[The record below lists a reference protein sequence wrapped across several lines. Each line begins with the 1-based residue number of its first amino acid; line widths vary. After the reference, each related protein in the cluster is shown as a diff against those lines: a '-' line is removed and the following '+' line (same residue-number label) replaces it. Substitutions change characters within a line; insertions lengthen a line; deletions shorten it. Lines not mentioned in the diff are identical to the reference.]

1 MKKKIKYLIGIIILS
16 SVIIATIQLLNTN
29 NSNDSFSVNK
39 NINEFNL
46 ITHNNEKFTYDY
58 NLGYSSVFFFG
69 FLNCPDICP
78 ATLFKISKIIDSLK
92 SSNKNIKYYFVTVD
106 PERDTPDKL
115 KKYLEGFSNKIIG
128 ITGENEAVY
137 RFLDSMNVYYKKIL
151 FDEKNYSFDHSAQ
164 IFLFDKRGN
173 FFGTISTNEDV
184 EIAIEK
190 IKAIL

>member
-1 MKKKIKYLIGIIILS
+1 M
-16 SVIIATIQLLNTN
+16 
-29 NSNDSFSVNK
+29 
-39 NINEFNL
+39 
-46 ITHNNEKFTYDY
+46 
-58 NLGYSSVFFFG
+58 
-69 FLNCPDICP
+69 
-78 ATLFKISKIIDSLK
+78 
-92 SSNKNIKYYFVTVD
+92 TVD

-151 FDEKNYSFDHSAQ
+151 FDEKSHSFDHSAQ

-184 EIAIEK
+184 EIAIKK
-190 IKAIL
+190 IKVIL